1 MLPPPMTSPDTRLP
15 GFSFDIRP
23 AANPGSVGTVR
34 RLLRDALVAVGSDP
48 ATPCLLLSELL
59 TNALLHGRAASV
71 ALELRQGRLLM
82 AVTDRSP
89 APVEVPPESATR
101 TTGRGMTLVEALA
114 DAWGV
119 VPLGASGKTVWA
131 VVAA

>member
-1 MLPPPMTSPDTRLP
+1 MTSPDTRLP